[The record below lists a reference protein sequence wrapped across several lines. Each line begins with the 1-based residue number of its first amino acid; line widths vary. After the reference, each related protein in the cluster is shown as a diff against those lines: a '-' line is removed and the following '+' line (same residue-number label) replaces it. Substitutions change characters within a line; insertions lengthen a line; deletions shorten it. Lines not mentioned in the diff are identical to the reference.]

1 MTLESQEEARSLKVS
16 LSLFQSLDFILKAV
30 ARVRAGRGWSV
41 LLRSSK
47 KEIRCVF

>member
-30 ARVRAGRGWSV
+30 ARVGQGGV
-41 LLRSSK
+41 ECLV
-47 KEIRCVF
+47 EEF